1 MWILTA
7 GQYAAALSA
16 ILALLA
22 IIVKYGILKPI
33 KIYIDTATY
42 PIHPEAN
49 GGRSLPD
56 AIAGIAR
63 IEEKMYELDQR
74 LLILEQKKRFK
85 A

>member
-7 GQYAAALSA
+7 GQYAAAISA

-56 AIAGIAR
+56 AIAGISR
-63 IEEKMYELDQR
+63 IEEKVCEIDQR

>member
-56 AIAGIAR
+56 AIAEIAR
-63 IEEKMYELDQR
+63 IEEKVYEIDQR

>member
-1 MWILTA
+1 
-7 GQYAAALSA
+7 
-16 ILALLA
+16 
-22 IIVKYGILKPI
+22 LKPI

-63 IEEKMYELDQR
+63 IEEKVYEIDQR